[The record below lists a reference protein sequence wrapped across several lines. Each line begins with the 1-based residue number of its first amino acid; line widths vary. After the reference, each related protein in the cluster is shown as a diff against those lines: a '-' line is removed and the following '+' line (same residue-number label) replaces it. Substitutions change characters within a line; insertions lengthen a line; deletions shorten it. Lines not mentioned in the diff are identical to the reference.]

1 MSPTWFENVPPDL
14 SCQIIYLRSK
24 NWSPSSVVTKNMVKI
39 LPPDPFFPK
48 KKRKKMLIIH
58 TSVGLHAYPPGWPHT
73 NSINNELK
81 QKAGRVT
88 YAGGPGCQKSWW
100 VQDYVVDKIAPSYWN
115 RVNFSVKN
123 WRGQSPLPTYPYHP
137 AALHATR
144 RSGQTCHRFQ
154 FDRKSIFFLC

>member
-1 MSPTWFENVPPDL
+1 
-14 SCQIIYLRSK
+14 
-24 NWSPSSVVTKNMVKI
+24 MVKI

-88 YAGGPGCQKSWW
+88 AGSADLGVREEG
-100 VQDYVVDKIAPSYWN
+100 
-115 RVNFSVKN
+115 
-123 WRGQSPLPTYPYHP
+123 RGFNYCP
-137 AALHATR
+137 
-144 RSGQTCHRFQ
+144 RFW
-154 FDRKSIFFLC
+154 